1 MNVQETV
8 RRETARQD
16 AVREDDAPADVK
28 SVTGGFW
35 DFKRVNPMRSM
46 IGFGLG
52 ATIGLGIAG
61 FGLFTAKG
69 TVTHVVPPE
78 NVALVNQRPIL
89 RTDFIAQ
96 IETELGKPFAEAT
109 LAERLKVLDEMLRE
123 ELFVQRGLE
132 LDFPGTDPDTRT
144 ALVAAV
150 EQQVVADI
158 TTHQPADAELQ
169 KYFEENRASYATEGT
184 MALHNLVLPK
194 AKASGPDALATVEK
208 AADALRAHTA
218 LDEVV
223 KTYGLQEVVAEH
235 ASDEQFYFAQKIHL
249 GEGLYERALTL
260 NDGDVSAPIAAADGI
275 HVIQMVKQVKP
286 LPLTFERVRSQVL
299 NDYVTAAKKR
309 LEDADLRY
317 LRDKAD
323 ILIAEDYAADYEKH
337 QADANAEGTKPAEA
351 GKP

>member
-1 MNVQETV
+1 MNVQMNV
-8 RRETARQD
+8 PGR
-16 AVREDDAPADVK
+16 VREDATPVEAGPPAG
-28 SVTGGFW
+28 GGFW
-35 DFKRVNPMRSM
+35 DFKHVNPLRSM
-46 IGFGLG
+46 ICFGLG
-52 ATIGLGIAG
+52 AAIGLGIAG

-96 IETELGKPFAEAT
+96 TETELGKSFDEAT

-150 EQQVVADI
+150 EQQVVADV
-158 TTHQPADAELQ
+158 TTHQPGEAELR
-169 KYFEENRASYATEGT
+169 KYFDENRANYATEGT

-194 AKASGPDALATVEK
+194 ADASGPDAMGTMQR
-208 AADALRAHTA
+208 AAAALRAHTP
-218 LDEVV
+218 LEEVE
-223 KTYGLQEVVAEH
+223 KSYGLKEVVAEH
-235 ASDEQFYFAQKIHL
+235 ASEEQFYFAERIHL
-249 GEGLYERALTL
+249 GEALYERALAL
-260 NDGDVSAPIAAADGI
+260 NDGDVSEPVAGADGGVHI
-275 HVIQMVKQVKP
+275 VQMIKNTKP
-286 LPLTFERVRSQVL
+286 LPLTFERVRSEVL

-309 LEDADLRY
+309 LEDADLQY

-323 ILIAEDYAADYEKH
+323 ILIADDYAAAYEKD
-337 QADANAEGTKPAEA
+337 QSEKAAKPTEPS
-351 GKP
+351 KP